1 MLKEKR
7 RGKEHMS
14 LEILRNEYL
23 RGGVTYRELSEKYA
37 ISLDRI
43 KKAASR
49 GKWREARDALENED
63 FRRRGEAF
71 CEKAPPQE
79 APPAFSGAEIPVPER
94 LRVLSGRVEE
104 ILSQVCSDRK
114 QFFRHLLKDK
124 NSEREYGE
132 YVFRK
137 ADTKALVDI
146 TAAIKNLAAGCRD
159 LAPGAHESASGG
171 VVLMPEILFEE
182 EEEAQEE

>member
-1 MLKEKR
+1 M
-7 RGKEHMS
+7 
-14 LEILRNEYL
+14 
-23 RGGVTYRELSEKYA
+23 
-37 ISLDRI
+37 
-43 KKAASR
+43 
-49 GKWREARDALENED
+49 
-63 FRRRGEAF
+63 
-71 CEKAPPQE
+71 
-79 APPAFSGAEIPVPER
+79 
-94 LRVLSGRVEE
+94 EE

-159 LAPGAHESASGG
+159 LAPGAHENAAGG
-171 VVLMPEILFEE
+171 VVLMPEILTGG